1 MRLRMIVFLGSL
13 FLVSQVIAQEKPALK
28 NEKEKISY
36 SIGVNLGKN
45 FQMQGLEIDQA
56 MLAQGVKDALS
67 SGKTALSEKE
77 MEAVMNAFQQEMM
90 NKAQAKAKVEGDKN
104 MKEGQ
109 AFLAAN
115 KSKEGVVTLPSGLQY
130 KVIKMG
136 TGAKPTATQTVKC
149 HYRGT
154 TIEGK
159 VFDSSYDRNEPAEF
173 PLNQVIKGWTEGLQ
187 LMPVGSKFQFFIPS
201 DLAYGERGAG
211 RDIGPNATL
220 IFEVELLEIK

>member
-1 MRLRMIVFLGSL
+1 MKQFIAIAIALSL
-13 FLVSQVIAQEKPALK
+13 IGGTAMAQKKQPK
-28 NEKEKISY
+28 TQKEKISY